1 MALVNGV
8 LSENDEVGQE
18 QALYRFL
25 VDSLTEYAVFAVT
38 PSRVVMSWNAGAE
51 KTFGFTQA
59 EIIGRPFD
67 IIFTSEDAQA
77 GEPQNELDS
86 ALSGVQTQHDRWHV
100 RKDGSRF
107 WGTNTVQPLYNAAGK
122 LLGFTKLVRD
132 TTLNHVALEELSDSE
147 QQLRLLVESE
157 HDYAIFSIALDGTI
171 TSWNAGAENSSATRK
186 PI

>member
-67 IIFTSEDAQA
+67 IIFTSEVAQA

-100 RKDGSRF
+100 RKRRF
-107 WGTNTVQPLYNAAGK
+107 AFLGNEYRTAA
-122 LLGFTKLVRD
+122 V
-132 TTLNHVALEELSDSE
+132 
-147 QQLRLLVESE
+147 
-157 HDYAIFSIALDGTI
+157 
-171 TSWNAGAENSSATRK
+171 
-186 PI
+186 